1 MLAGGWHRQPGAGHA
16 CGALSQAEH
25 REQNIAQPWWRAGSS
40 RVSRRLNMGVHVM
53 NQPGRFASEA
63 KNRHNVFIMLNI
75 KALPLHTSRL
85 VSRERHWTGDL

>member
-1 MLAGGWHRQPGAGHA
+1 
-16 CGALSQAEH
+16 
-25 REQNIAQPWWRAGSS
+25 
-40 RVSRRLNMGVHVM
+40 MGVHVM